1 MTDSSVPRVLQ
12 TALSFLTR
20 GESKHPQCCYL
31 LLGSDGVLTKQD
43 QWEPVSNGD
52 AGLVIRNQ
60 WVLDTS
66 ATVEYE
72 SNICSGYVTLLAVAD
87 SAWTAISVVSVDCTN
102 RSVCTSEDL
111 SGAVACCWEGYCK
124 ANRACDGTAM
134 SQFFHPEC
142 RLTYS
147 SKEKDGSVT
156 VVSSTEFY
164 DMVANRYSLPIH
176 SPYAKFKD
184 SSEVSARDSL
194 LGVSLVAPELA
205 FVRLKVGHPPF
216 LWTDLLVCAKIR
228 ESLASTGDFG
238 RWWIVAKS
246 SSSDPF
252 ELT

>member
-1 MTDSSVPRVLQ
+1 M
-12 TALSFLTR
+12 
-20 GESKHPQCCYL
+20 HPQCCSL
-31 LLGSDGVLTKQD
+31 LLSSDNVLTKQN
-43 QWEPVSNGD
+43 QWEPISKD
-52 AGLVIRNQ
+52 DSGLVVCNQ
-60 WVLDTS
+60 WVLETS

-72 SNICSGYVTLLAVAD
+72 SNISSGYVTLLAVAD
-87 SAWTAISVVSVDCTN
+87 SAWMAISVVSVDSTN
-102 RSVCTSEDL
+102 RRVCTSNDMH
-111 SGAVACCWEGYCK
+111 GAIACCWEGYCK
-124 ANRACDGTAM
+124 ANRACDGKAM
-134 SQFFHPEC
+134 SQFFHSEC

-156 VVSSTEFY
+156 VVSSAEFY

-184 SSEVSARDSL
+184 SLEVSARDSL
-194 LGVSLVAPELA
+194 LGVSLVAPDLA

-228 ESLASTGDFG
+228 EESADNGDVG

-252 ELT
+252 ELP